1 MYCHVLHFEVLHSSP
16 STHET
21 HTSLCT
27 PHTLANA
34 ARQVRLLHVDR
45 PPSSSSP
52 RGSRNL
58 IKTHEEKSPRPCH
71 APPAVPANKCS
82 MAAIIFTRDVHSRLA
97 SLSPLFT
104 LKSRLFY
111 AHISPFLS
119 YFTRLHR
126 VSFRVCSYPPH
137 TCTVIHGQALF
148 LLAF

>member
-1 MYCHVLHFEVLHSSP
+1 MSCFSKYCILYLLLPTHTPHSARHTPAPCSP
-16 STHET
+16 SSAIPAYRSP
-21 HTSLCT
+21 SLS
-27 PHTLANA
+27 A
-34 ARQVRLLHVDR
+34 
-45 PPSSSSP
+45 SP